1 MASCSIN
8 TLLKDDKEKE
18 MSNAPKDLKFN
29 GEELFVKLLN
39 GETVRVIKT
48 GQGEPLVLM
57 HTIRTQIEYF
67 SEMIP
72 FYAQK
77 YTVYAVDLPGHGQ
90 SSINKKINYDEPYLR
105 KTMIEVINQLGIS
118 NITLVGESIGAA
130 LSLTIAASVPDKIN
144 QVIAV
149 NTYDYETRYA
159 DGIRRGNFIANFIMW
174 NYSIPINGA
183 IFAALENRFFLGLVM
198 SGGVTNIK
206 KIPTWL
212 MKLFDKTGH
221 RPGYGYLGR
230 NVLKNWRSW
239 ANAPTLYHH
248 IKSPVTLIYGE
259 NDWSRNEERMRTFN
273 KIVGAKLEI
282 LAKSGHF
289 LSVDNP
295 DALKQVFETVINK
308 A

>member
-1 MASCSIN
+1 MN
-8 TLLKDDKEKE
+8 QPT
-18 MSNAPKDLKFN
+18 DLKFN
-29 GEELFVKLLN
+29 GEELLIKLAD

-48 GQGEPLVLM
+48 GQGEPLLLM
-57 HTIRTQIEYF
+57 HTIRTQIEFF

-72 FYAQK
+72 FYAQN

-105 KTMIEVINQLGIS
+105 GAMIDLINQLGVD
-118 NITLVGESIGAA
+118 NLTLVGESIGAT
-130 LSLTIAASVPDKIN
+130 LSLTIAATLPNKIK

-159 DGIRRGNFIANFIMW
+159 DGIRRGNFIANFMMW

-183 IFAALENRFFLGLVM
+183 IFAALENRFFLSLVM
-198 SGGVTNIK
+198 NGGVTNIK

-230 NVLKNWRSW
+230 NILKNWRSW
-239 ANAPTLYHH
+239 AKAPTLYQQ
-248 IKSPVTLIYGE
+248 IKCPVTLVYGE
-259 NDWSRNEERMRTFN
+259 NDWSTKKERSETLS
-273 KIVGAKLEI
+273 KIASVKIETVPN
-282 LAKSGHF
+282 SGHF

-295 DALKQVFETVINK
+295 NALKQILKFLSN
-308 A
+308 

>member
-1 MASCSIN
+1 MEN
-8 TLLKDDKEKE
+8 V
-18 MSNAPKDLKFN
+18 PKDLKFN
-29 GEELFVKLLN
+29 GEELFVKLAD

-48 GQGEPLVLM
+48 GQGEPLLLM
-57 HTIRTQIEYF
+57 HTIRTQIEFF

-72 FYAQK
+72 FYAK
-77 YTVYAVDLPGHGQ
+77 NYTVYAVDLPGHGQ

-105 KTMIEVINQLGIS
+105 KSIIDLINKLGLE
-118 NITLVGESIGAA
+118 NITLVGESIGAT
-130 LSLTIAASVPDKIN
+130 LSLTVAANIPNKIK

-159 DGIRRGNFIANFIMW
+159 DGIRRGNFIANFMMW

-183 IFAALENRFFLGLVM
+183 IFAALENRFFLSLVM
-198 SGGVTNIK
+198 NGGVTNIK

-230 NVLKNWRSW
+230 NILKNWRSW
-239 ANAPTLYHH
+239 AKAPTLYNQ

-259 NDWSRNEERMRTFN
+259 NDWSRNNERVGTLN
-273 KIVGAKLEI
+273 KVPNAKLETI
-282 LAKSGHF
+282 ANSGHF

-295 DALKQVFETVINK
+295 GALKQIVNK
-308 A
+308 HMLIQ

>member
-1 MASCSIN
+1 M
-8 TLLKDDKEKE
+8 D
-18 MSNAPKDLKFN
+18 NAPKDMKFN
-29 GEELFVKLLN
+29 GTEFFAKLPE

-77 YTVYAVDLPGHGQ
+77 YTVYVVDLPGHGM

-105 KTMIEVINQLGIS
+105 KSMIALIDQLALD

-130 LSLTIAASVPDKIN
+130 LALTIAASIPNKIK
-144 QVIAV
+144 QVLAV

-183 IFAALENRFFLGLVM
+183 IFAALENRFFLSLVM
-198 SGGVTNIK
+198 NGGVTNIK

-221 RPGYGYLGR
+221 RLGYGYLGR
-230 NVLKNWRSW
+230 NILQNWRSW
-239 ANAPTLYHH
+239 AKAPTLYQQ
-248 IKSPVTLIYGE
+248 IKCPVTLVYGE
-259 NDWSRNEERMRTFN
+259 NDWSRSEERLSTLS
-273 KIVGAKLEI
+273 KIYNAKIETI
-282 LAKSGHF
+282 PNSGHF

-295 DALKQVFETVINK
+295 NALKQVILSV
-308 A
+308 

>member
-1 MASCSIN
+1 MDS
-8 TLLKDDKEKE
+8 
-18 MSNAPKDLKFN
+18 APKDMKFN
-29 GEELFVKLLN
+29 GIELFAKLPD
-39 GETVRVIKT
+39 GQTIRVIKI

-77 YTVYAVDLPGHGQ
+77 YTVYAVDLPGHGM

-105 KTMIEVINQLGIS
+105 KSMIELIDQLALD

-130 LSLTIAASVPDKIN
+130 LALTIAATIPNKIK

-159 DGIRRGNFIANFIMW
+159 DGIRRGNFIANFMMW

-183 IFAALENRFFLGLVM
+183 IFAALENRFFLSLVM
-198 SGGVTNIK
+198 NGGVTNIK

-230 NVLKNWRSW
+230 NILKNWRSW
-239 ANAPTLYHH
+239 GEAPTLYHQ
-248 IKSPVTLIYGE
+248 IKCPVTLVYGE
-259 NDWSRNEERMRTFN
+259 NDWSRNEERLNTLS
-273 KIVGAKLEI
+273 KISNAKIETI
-282 LAKSGHF
+282 PNSGHF

-295 DALKQVFETVINK
+295 NALKRVIIDEHK
-308 A
+308 

>member
-1 MASCSIN
+1 MSI
-8 TLLKDDKEKE
+8 
-18 MSNAPKDLKFN
+18 APKDLKFN
-29 GEELFVKLLN
+29 GEELFVKLSN

-105 KTMIEVINQLGIS
+105 KSMIELINQLGLS

-130 LSLTIAASVPDKIN
+130 LSLTIAASIPDKIKH
-144 QVIAV
+144 VIAV

-159 DGIRRGNFIANFIMW
+159 DGIRRGNFIANFIMF

-183 IFAALENRFFLGLVM
+183 IFAALENRFLLGLVM
-198 SGGVTNIK
+198 GGGVTNIK

-221 RPGYGYLGR
+221 RPGYAYLGR

-239 ANAPTLYHH
+239 ANAPTIYYQ

-259 NDWSRNEERMRTFN
+259 NDWSRNEERMLTLN
-273 KIVGAKLEI
+273 KVPNAKLETI
-282 LAKSGHF
+282 ANSGHF

-295 DALKQVFETVINK
+295 NALKQVIETTINK
-308 A
+308 F

>member
-1 MASCSIN
+1 MIV
-8 TLLKDDKEKE
+8 
-18 MSNAPKDLKFN
+18 APKDLKFN
-29 GEELFVKLLN
+29 GEELFIKLTD

-57 HTIRTQIEYF
+57 HTIRTQIEFF

-72 FYAQK
+72 FYAQQ
-77 YTVYAVDLPGHGQ
+77 YTVYAIDLPGHGQ

-105 KTMIEVINQLGIS
+105 KSIIDLINQLGLE
-118 NITLVGESIGAA
+118 NITLVGESIGAT
-130 LSLTIAASVPDKIN
+130 LSLTIAATIPNRIK

-159 DGIRRGNFIANFIMW
+159 DGIRRGNFIANFMMW

-183 IFAALENRFFLGLVM
+183 IFAALENRFFLSLVM

-230 NVLKNWRSW
+230 NILKNWRSW
-239 ANAPTLYHH
+239 AKAPTLYHQ
-248 IKSPVTLIYGE
+248 IECPVTLVYGE
-259 NDWSRNEERMRTFN
+259 NDWSRKDERARTLSKVPN
-273 KIVGAKLEI
+273 AKLETI
-282 LAKSGHF
+282 AKSGHF

-295 DALKQVFETVINK
+295 SALKQVIKIATSRF
-308 A
+308 